1 MSRESLL
8 KHALSLS
15 PDERVLLIDD
25 LLESVVD
32 SNGFPELDASQ
43 QADLFARQ
51 AANCADPSAAIPW
64 EEVER
69 LLADQP

>member
-51 AANCADPSAAIPW
+51 AANRADPSAAIPW